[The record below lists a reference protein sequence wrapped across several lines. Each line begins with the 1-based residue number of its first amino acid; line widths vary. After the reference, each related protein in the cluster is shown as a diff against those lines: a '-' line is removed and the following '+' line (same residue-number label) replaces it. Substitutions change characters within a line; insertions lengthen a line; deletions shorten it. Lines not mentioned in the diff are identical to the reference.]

1 MSEHRAQR
9 LLETRH
15 LQRPQEVAEILQKH
29 FRTPFH
35 LVTQQGS
42 VRLSVSPL
50 QADQLEHTHLSLP
63 ETLQIDAL
71 LAAKEP
77 SVHAI
82 SAENAVLAIPMGNRI
97 TPFALCGIIAA
108 SDANLSIP
116 LANMVVENLKCK
128 QEIAS
133 RDSQLDEYASQ
144 VTRDFEELS
153 WLRSL
158 AERPELWHPQND
170 LQNIASVILPPLCD
184 VLSVEAIFLF
194 VTDTQTGADTLA
206 FRAGETE
213 VRDHTMMELVGQF
226 ADQIVEQPVVR
237 NSNSLHR
244 GWQDLEGI
252 RSCALVPI
260 ANNSQR
266 FGWLVMVNK
275 LARPDAD
282 CLADLSPQLREF
294 GTFEAGL
301 LQSAGL
307 NLAAHASNLQSF
319 RQIEDLVVGVIR
331 AMINSIDAKDA
342 YTRGHS
348 DRVAA
353 MGRTLAAKLGL
364 DPQEQHDVYM
374 SGLLHDIGKIGVP
387 DSVLGK
393 PTRLSEEEFAI
404 VQRHPEIGY
413 SILKHLKQLAFVLP
427 GVLHHHECFDG
438 SGYPHGL
445 AGEEIPLMGRILA
458 VADAYD
464 AMTSTRP
471 YRNGMPRAKA
481 EAILRAGAG
490 EQWDTRIIDAF
501 MQCAD
506 EMYSICQVNRQHPTL
521 LLSDR
526 PSNDAAWDEIDV
538 AVNLSL
544 SK

>member
-1 MSEHRAQR
+1 MSEYRAQR

-35 LVTQQGS
+35 LVTSQGS
-42 VRLSVSPL
+42 VRLGVTPL
-50 QADQLEHTHLSLP
+50 AADQVEHTHLSLP
-63 ETLQIDAL
+63 DTLQVDAL
-71 LAAKEP
+71 VSAKEP
-77 SVHAI
+77 SVHVI
-82 SAENAVLAIPMGNRI
+82 SADNAILSIPMGNRLK
-97 TPFALCGIIAA
+97 PFALCGIIRER
-108 SDANLSIP
+108 DVNLSIP
-116 LANMVVENLKCK
+116 LAKMIVENVEK
-128 QEIAS
+128 QQQIAS
-133 RDSQLDEYASQ
+133 RDAQLEEYASQ

-170 LQNIASVILPPLCD
+170 LKNIASVILPPLCD

-206 FRAGETE
+206 LRVGQTK
-213 VRDHTMMELVGQF
+213 VRDETMMELVGQF
-226 ADQIVEQPVVR
+226 ADQTVEQPVVR

-260 ANNSQR
+260 ASNTQR
-266 FGWLVMVNK
+266 FGWLVMINK
-275 LARPDAD
+275 LSPCSDAAV
-282 CLADLSPQLREF
+282 ADLSPQLREF

-307 NLAAHASNLQSF
+307 NLAAHASNLESF

-364 DPQEQHDVYM
+364 DPQEQHNVYM
-374 SGLLHDIGKIGVP
+374 AGLLHDIGKIGVP
-387 DSVLGK
+387 DSILGK
-393 PTRLSEEEFAI
+393 PSRLSEEEFAI
-404 VQRHPEIGY
+404 VSRHPEIGC
-413 SILKHLKQLAFVLP
+413 SILKHLKQLDFVLP

-445 AGEEIPLMGRILA
+445 AGQEIPLMGRILA

-481 EAILRAGAG
+481 EAILLAGSG
-490 EQWDTRIIDAF
+490 EQWDDQIIDAF

-506 EMYSICQVNRQHPTL
+506 EMYGICQVNRQHPTL

-526 PSNDAAWDEIDV
+526 GSGDAAWDEIDV